1 MTRRDLAW
9 RSGGLALFAAASGMR
24 LIEWSVTGVAPD
36 SALGMLLGLGEFLL
50 AIFGVVLLVQ
60 GKRVP
65 QALRAELRRHRA
77 RALAIRPRRRGTRRG
92 ARREWG
98 ELSL

>member
-9 RSGGLALFAAASGMR
+9 RSGGLALFAAASGIR
-24 LIEWSVTGVAPD
+24 LIERSVPGVASD
-36 SALGMLLGLGEFLL
+36 SALGMLLGLSEFLL
-50 AIFGVVLLVQ
+50 AILGVVLLVQ

-65 QALRAELRRHRA
+65 LALRAELRRHRA
-77 RALAIRPRRRGTRRG
+77 RALAIRPRRRGTRRR
-92 ARREWG
+92 APG